1 MRSGRIY
8 TKNMCYKT
16 WLNIFAWHKIILSSH
31 DIFFKMTCKPIMKGI
46 NFHIDLKKCK
56 KNKNKKINH
65 MKHLVLKPRLLT
77 TLSSWVLVPFNGCI
91 LFHYEHFKIMSIQSM
106 WLLCLNYCPW
116 ARCVLLF
123 TSEKSLPFP
132 SSL

>member
-56 KNKNKKINH
+56 KNKNKKNVASVF
-65 MKHLVLKPRLLT
+65 LVTCLT
-77 TLSSWVLVPFNGCI
+77 FEYKCNFYLTCESANNL
-91 LFHYEHFKIMSIQSM
+91 HFG
-106 WLLCLNYCPW
+106 WTW
-116 ARCVLLF
+116 
-123 TSEKSLPFP
+123 
-132 SSL
+132 